1 MNTDYILD
9 ASAFINGFILDTN
22 YNYTTAEVVSE
33 IRDFKSKLVLD
44 IAINDGK
51 LSIVQPGDEF
61 LGEVQSVISESGD
74 VLRLSQQDISI
85 IALALDFY
93 SHGRSVMVISDDYTI
108 QNTLK
113 ILDIPFSSILTFGI
127 DEVYN
132 WVKVCSGCKRQYS
145 EDYPFDDC
153 EVCGSSL
160 YKKRCF

>member
-85 IALALDFY
+85 IALALDFS

-132 WVKVCSGCKRQYS
+132 WVKVCSGCKRQYG